1 MTAEPASRSKQ
12 QGTGMVSSIQSIGPP
27 LLRRIGRRAAL
38 AGLGGGLLSGLA
50 LPARAGTLPLLP
62 AALRRLVPPEPAPKV
77 PFTTGAGQTRTLAAW
92 RGDGVVLNLWATWC
106 LPCKAEMPAL
116 DRLAQIVAASRIVVL
131 PVPIDTGGRKAV
143 MTFYRENRI
152 AHLPV
157 LLDPDGRFV
166 AALKA
171 PGVPTTV
178 IIDRQGRMVGRVEGP
193 VQWDAPSSVAL
204 LRKLVGAAT

>member
-1 MTAEPASRSKQ
+1 MTVEPASRSKE
-12 QGTGMVSSIQSIGPP
+12 QGTGMVSSIQSIGSP

-38 AGLGGGLLSGLA
+38 AGLGVALLAGQPR
-50 LPARAGTLPLLP
+50 PARADALPLLP
-62 AALRRLVPPEPAPKV
+62 TVLRRLLPLEPAPTV
-77 PFTTGAGQTRTLAAW
+77 PFTTGAGQSRTLAAW

-116 DRLAQIVAASRIVVL
+116 DRLAQAVAGDRIAVL
-131 PVPIDTGGRKAV
+131 PISIDTGGRKVVAA
-143 MTFYRENRI
+143 FYRENRI

-193 VQWDAPSSVAL
+193 VQWDAPASVAL
-204 LRKLVGAAT
+204 LRQLVGAET

>member
-1 MTAEPASRSKQ
+1 MTAEPAPRSKEQ
-12 QGTGMVSSIQSIGPP
+12 TAGMVSSIQSIGSP

-62 AALRRLVPPEPAPKV
+62 AALRRLVPPEPAPKA
-77 PFTTGAGQTRTLAAW
+77 PFTTGAGQTRNLAAW

-116 DRLAQIVAASRIVVL
+116 DRLARIVAAAGIVVL
-131 PVPIDTGGRKAV
+131 PVSIDTGGRKAV
-143 MTFYRENRI
+143 VTFYRENRI

-157 LLDPDGRFV
+157 LLDPEGRMV
-166 AALKA
+166 TALKA

-193 VQWDAPSSVAL
+193 VQWDASSSVAL
-204 LRKLVGAAT
+204 LRKLVGAAS

>member
-1 MTAEPASRSKQ
+1 MTAEPAPRSKEQ
-12 QGTGMVSSIQSIGPP
+12 TAGRVSSIQSIGSP
-27 LLRRIGRRAAL
+27 LLRWIGRRAAL

-50 LPARAGTLPLLP
+50 PPAHAGTLALLP
-62 AALRRLVPPEPAPKV
+62 AVLRRLVPPEPAPNV
-77 PFTTGAGQTRTLAAW
+77 PFTTGAGQARTLAAW

-116 DRLAQIVAASRIVVL
+116 DRLAQIVAAGRIVVL
-131 PVPIDTGGRKAV
+131 PVSIDTGGRKAV

-152 AHLPV
+152 THLPV
-157 LLDPDGRFV
+157 LPDPEGRFV

-193 VQWDAPSSVAL
+193 VRWDARTSVAL
-204 LRKLVGAAT
+204 LRKLVGAKT

>member
-1 MTAEPASRSKQ
+1 
-12 QGTGMVSSIQSIGPP
+12 MVSSIQSIGSP

-50 LPARAGTLPLLP
+50 GLALPARAGTLPLLP
-62 AALRRLVPPEPAPKV
+62 AALRRFVPPEPAPTV
-77 PFTTGAGQTRTLAAW
+77 PFTTGAGQTRMLAAW
-92 RGDGVVLNLWATWC
+92 RGDGIVLNLWATWC

-131 PVPIDTGGRKAV
+131 PVSIDTGGRKAV

-157 LLDPDGRFV
+157 LLDPEGRMV
-166 AALKA
+166 TALKA

-178 IIDRQGRMVGRVEGP
+178 IIDRQGRMVGQVEGP

-204 LRKLVGAAT
+204 LRKLVGAET

>member
-1 MTAEPASRSKQ
+1 MTAEHVSRSKE
-12 QGTGMVSSIQSIGPP
+12 QGIGMVSSIQSIGSP

-38 AGLGGGLLSGLA
+38 AGLGVALLAGQPR
-50 LPARAGTLPLLP
+50 PARADALPLLP
-62 AALRRLVPPEPAPKV
+62 TVLRRLLPLEPAPTV
-77 PFTTGAGQTRTLAAW
+77 PFTTGAGQSRTLAAW

-131 PVPIDTGGRKAV
+131 PVSIDTGGRKAV
-143 MTFYRENRI
+143 VTFYRKNRI

-157 LLDPDGRFV
+157 LLDPEGRMV
-166 AALKA
+166 TALKA

-204 LRKLVGAAT
+204 LRKLVGAAS